1 MRPLIAF
8 FSLLF
13 ILKFATFSEAQNRID
28 KYCLLI
34 NQTANAPIEN
44 KASIRLS
51 IGIEDSLFAFK
62 DVALLTLLKKVEQ
75 RTTLIDAFNYLAR
88 LGWQYVGLSATMK
101 PSDQI
106 RSASIGQQ
114 YLFKRTFDQSE
125 FK

>member
-1 MRPLIAF
+1 MRLLTAF

-13 ILKFATFSEAQNRID
+13 ILKFATFSGAQNRID

-34 NQTANAPIEN
+34 NQTANEPIET

-51 IGIEDSLFAFK
+51 VGIEDSLFAFK
-62 DVALLTLLKKVEQ
+62 DAAILMQLKKVEQ

-88 LGWQYVGLSATMK
+88 LGWQYVGLSATMN

-106 RSASIGQQ
+106 RRASIGQQ

-125 FK
+125 LK